1 MAIEKF
7 TDAEIIDLG
16 SFVDDK
22 TVLTSGPGELPPKKT
37 ITKKVTPKKKVSET
51 AQDGTEVIDT
61 HTIDSY
67 MDNMSELKKTV
78 LQMDSLAAE
87 LKQDLDA
94 VRSSRT
100 LKGKYQY
107 TSLLSNNIAA
117 LLTSKVQAIKE
128 MNNTIKNSIELDYK
142 IEKDRRDSL
151 NGDDEKRI
159 MDMYN
164 AFVSAPVSGN
174 RATLGPSEMQLSL
187 PNNNVQF
194 GSFPVNQAA
203 LPAAGDPGYNNYIKN
218 LTPEQNRMMVEDNPD
233 IKLCVVYNKGTGERH
248 FEVINTKTNQPVP
261 NVAKRD
267 PMFLDDT
274 IIDTR
279 RGVARNPNLGESYP
293 LIIVGD
299 DNKEMGGF

>member
-22 TVLTSGPGELPPKKT
+22 TVLTSGPGELPKKT
-37 ITKKVTPKKKVSET
+37 TTKKVTPKKKVET

-67 MDNMSELKKTV
+67 MDNMAELKKTV
-78 LQMDSLAAE
+78 VQMDSLAGE

-94 VRSSRT
+94 VRASRT

-107 TSLLSNNIAA
+107 TSLLSNNIAT

-174 RATLGPSEMQLSL
+174 RATLGPSELQLSL
-187 PNNNVQF
+187 PNNNVQY
-194 GSFPVNQAA
+194 GSFPVTAQGAV
-203 LPAAGDPGYNNYIKN
+203 PAVGDAGFNNYMKN
-218 LTPEQNRMMVEDNPD
+218 LTPEQNLMMVEDNPD
-233 IKLCVVYNKGTGERH
+233 IKLCVVYNKATGERH
-248 FEVINTKTNQPVP
+248 FEVMNTKTNQPVP

-293 LIIVGD
+293 LIIVGEE
-299 DNKEMGGF
+299 NKDMGGF